1 MSSQAV
7 AGSATLMRIARK
19 EMTEMFRDGRFRWA
33 SAMVLCL
40 ITIATL
46 TGVRSYKA
54 LAAEQQAAQTAMRGF
69 WIDQG
74 AKNPHS
80 AAHYGLWV
88 FKPKMP
94 LSFVD
99 YGVDNYTGV
108 TTWLEAHKQNEF
120 TRRPAMDQAAVA
132 RFGEWT
138 AAAVL
143 QMLLPLLIIMLAFPA
158 FAAERESGTLKQ
170 LAAMGVPMTQLLKG
184 KALGTAG
191 ALSVVVIPATV
202 LGVLALFLSAGF
214 SRGADDII
222 RFVSMVAVYLAYF
235 VVMLA
240 ITLAVSARSRSSRAA
255 LLVLLAF
262 WSVNSLIAPRAVTDL
277 ARRVYPTTSSFEFQK
292 AVAEDLTS
300 GIDGHNPAD
309 ERRKVVEAKA
319 LKEYGVLSVDAL
331 PVNFDAIAMQES
343 EEYGNQVFDK
353 HFNAL
358 YNQYRAQNG
367 LTQLGGLVAPLLAV
381 RSLSMGLAGT
391 DVEQHRDFATKAEGY
406 RRGLI
411 KFSNDYFRDNTQT
424 GAWDW
429 KASPDV
435 WARYPA
441 FAYDAPTVKAAIA
454 PQRRALATLG
464 VWFVLAMVAFVS
476 APVFRVD

>member
-1 MSSQAV
+1 MI
-7 AGSATLMRIARK
+7 TRIARK

-33 SAMVLCL
+33 SAIVLAL
-40 ITIATL
+40 ITVATL
-46 TGVRSYKA
+46 TGLRSFRA
-54 LAAEQQAAQTAMRGF
+54 LDAEQAAAQTAMRGF
-69 WIDQG
+69 WVDQG

-99 YGVDNYTGV
+99 HGVDNFTGV

-120 TRRPAMDQAAVA
+120 TRRPAMDQASVA

-143 QMLLPLLIIMLAFPA
+143 QLLVPLLIIMLAFPA
-158 FAAERESGTLKQ
+158 FAGERESGTLKQ
-170 LAAMGVPMTQLLKG
+170 LASLGVPMPQLMRG
-184 KALGTAG
+184 KALGTAA
-191 ALSVVVIPATV
+191 ALGMVLVPVTV
-202 LGVLALFLSAGF
+202 LGVLTLALGAGF
-214 SRGADDII
+214 SRGLDDLL
-222 RFVSMVAVYLAYF
+222 RFGFMVLTYLAYF
-235 VVMLA
+235 LVILV
-240 ITLAVSARSRSSRAA
+240 ITLAVSARAPSMRSA

-262 WSVNSLIAPRAVTDL
+262 WTANSLIAPRAIGDL
-277 ARRVYPTTSSFEFQK
+277 ARRLHPTTSSFAFQS
-292 AVAEDLTS
+292 AMAEDLS
-300 GIDGHNPAD
+300 KGIDGHDSAD
-309 ERRKVVEAKA
+309 ERRKAVEAKA
-319 LKEYGVLSVDAL
+319 LKQYGVLTLDAL

-343 EEYGNQVFDK
+343 EEHGNLVFDK

-358 YNQYRAQNG
+358 YDQYRAQNG
-367 LTQLGGLVAPLLAV
+367 LTQLGALAAPLLAV

-391 DVEQHRDFATKAEGY
+391 DVEQHRDFATKAELY
-406 RRGLI
+406 RRGLV

-435 WARYPA
+435 WAKYPA
-441 FAYDAPTVKAAIA
+441 FVYEAPAVKSMIA
-454 PQRRALATLG
+454 PQLRALASLG
-464 VWFVLAMVAFVS
+464 VWLLVAGIALFS
-476 APVFRVD
+476 APSLRMS